1 MQPLR
6 LGMKSGPRIAILI
19 PCFNEAPTIESVI
32 TAFRTHLPEAEIF
45 VGDNNS
51 DDDTAAIARRAGA
64 FVVHEE
70 RQGKGNVMRR
80 MFADIDADFY
90 VMVDGD
96 ATYDPS
102 AAPRMIRMLAEGR
115 YDLVNAARRAT
126 GSASFRSGRR
136 LGNWLLT
143 GLVGLLFGAI
153 TADMLSG
160 YKAFSRRVVK
170 TFPAL
175 SSGFEIETEIMIH
188 ALELRLPV
196 HEIDAPYGKRPND
209 SVSKLRTFRDGL
221 RILRLVDHLVRQE
234 RPFAFF
240 TFLSALMVVASLWL
254 GLPVVSLRPG
264 LFHGYRRPYWQPP
277 CRCARLYRS
286 SAASYSM
293 RSPRRAER

>member
-1 MQPLR
+1 M
-6 LGMKSGPRIAILI
+6 
-19 PCFNEAPTIESVI
+19 I
-32 TAFRTHLPEAEIF
+32 TAFRAHLPEAEIF

-102 AAPRMIRMLAEGR
+102 VAPRMIRMLAEGR
-115 YDLVNAARRAT
+115 YDLVNAARRAA

-136 LGNWLLT
+136 FGNWLLT

-160 YKAFSRRVVK
+160 YKAFSRRFVK

-188 ALELRLPV
+188 TLELRLPV
-196 HEIDAPYGKRPND
+196 HEIEALYGKRPDD
-209 SVSKLRTFRDGL
+209 SVSKLRTFRDGF

-240 TFLSALMVVASLWL
+240 TFLSALMVAASLWL
-254 GLPVVSLRPG
+254 GLPVVIDFFATGPVPRLPTAVLAATLSLCAVVSFFSG
-264 LFHGYRRPYWQPP
+264 IILDAIAQTRREMKRLNYLSLPP
-277 CRCARLYRS
+277 K
-286 SAASYSM
+286 
-293 RSPRRAER
+293 